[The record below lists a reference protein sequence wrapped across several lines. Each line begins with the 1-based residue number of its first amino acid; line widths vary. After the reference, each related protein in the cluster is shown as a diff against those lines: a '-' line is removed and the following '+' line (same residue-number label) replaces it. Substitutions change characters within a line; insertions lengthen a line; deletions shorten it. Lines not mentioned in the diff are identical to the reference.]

1 MQLKNAVL
9 AAQFVNFCCYISIWL
24 QNNCNNN
31 YYAYIYLISHT
42 KPYHDFGF
50 VSINH
55 AALRHASL
63 YSAWTHGLL
72 LETCRIKHGVMHI
85 PEWLYCLNKLIY
97 YWTYGL
103 KKEMIRVSQLKPK

>member
-9 AAQFVNFCCYISIWL
+9 AAPFVNFCYYISIWL

-55 AALRHASL
+55 ASPT
-63 YSAWTHGLL
+63 S
-72 LETCRIKHGVMHI
+72 RIIIFSVDT
-85 PEWLYCLNKLIY
+85 WLVAGNL
-97 YWTYGL
+97 
-103 KKEMIRVSQLKPK
+103 SH

>member
-1 MQLKNAVL
+1 MRGLHDLVKKLNCKISVKNLFKFKMQLKNAVL
-9 AAQFVNFCCYISIWL
+9 AAQFVNFCYYISIWL

-63 YSAWTHGLL
+63 YS
-72 LETCRIKHGVMHI
+72 V
-85 PEWLYCLNKLIY
+85 
-97 YWTYGL
+97 
-103 KKEMIRVSQLKPK
+103 